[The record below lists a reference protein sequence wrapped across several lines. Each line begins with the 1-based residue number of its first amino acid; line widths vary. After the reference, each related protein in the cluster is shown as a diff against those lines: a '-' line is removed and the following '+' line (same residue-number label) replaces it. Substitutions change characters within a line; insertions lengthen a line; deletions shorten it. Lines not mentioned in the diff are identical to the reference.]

1 MATQTWLIFY
11 SRSLR
16 KSQTSQHHTSRYAQ
30 TTLRQ
35 TLTSTIPFS
44 TTTGAKTLVSTSK
57 KNVIRGLHFQK
68 GWYSQ
73 AKLIKVI
80 KGEILDFVV
89 DLRDDTQSKIEF
101 FEMSEGDEVIVPKGY
116 AHGFITLEDHTVV
129 QYLVDNE
136 YNPSSEGNLVWT
148 NFGSIL
154 DKIKEISPEF
164 DLSKVTTSKKDLI

>member
-1 MATQTWLIFY
+1 MREKAEKIKNCIFFDERG
-11 SRSLR
+11 SFSPLSL
-16 KSQTSQHHTSRYAQ
+16 KLLDKVWVQSNVSVNPKKW
-30 TTLRQ
+30 TL
-35 TLTSTIPFS
+35 
-44 TTTGAKTLVSTSK
+44 
-57 KNVIRGLHFQK
+57 RGLHFQK

-89 DLRDDTQSKIEF
+89 DLRDDTPSKVEF
-101 FEMSEGDEVIVPKGY
+101 FEMSEGDEIIVPKGY
-116 AHGFITLEDHTVV
+116 AHGFITLEDYTVV

-148 NFGSIL
+148 EFGSIL

-164 DLSKVTTSKKDLI
+164 EVSEITISEKDLI